1 MSLLNPPSLLQFKL
15 SLIKF
20 IEIYFY
26 EQQYDER
33 RTTKRG
39 QRKQNN
45 QVLSKDGLM
54 DLSNY
59 TDLYVNKP
67 KIFLNLDKI
76 KLVLCQ
82 SLFHGH

>member
-26 EQQYDER
+26 QQKYDGR

-39 QRKQNN
+39 
-45 QVLSKDGLM
+45 
-54 DLSNY
+54 
-59 TDLYVNKP
+59 
-67 KIFLNLDKI
+67 
-76 KLVLCQ
+76 
-82 SLFHGH
+82 

>member
-45 QVLSKDGLM
+45 QALSKDGLM
-54 DLSNY
+54 DL
-59 TDLYVNKP
+59 
-67 KIFLNLDKI
+67 
-76 KLVLCQ
+76 
-82 SLFHGH
+82 